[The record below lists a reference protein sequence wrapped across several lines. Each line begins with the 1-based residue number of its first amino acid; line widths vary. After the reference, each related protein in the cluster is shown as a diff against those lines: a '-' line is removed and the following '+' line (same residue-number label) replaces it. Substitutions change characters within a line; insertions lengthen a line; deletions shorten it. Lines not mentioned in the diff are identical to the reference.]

1 MEYLGKQ
8 DQKRR
13 TLLSE
18 SGNEVLRLSYPVVVG
33 DTPAALHVAAM
44 VGALVGYA
52 EREALGAA
60 SAALSEAAKNGRL
73 FDFTCHTFD
82 ISLHL
87 APQKTHVMITLEVE
101 FSNGKAPIF
110 SRNASLFWEKGEQ
123 FQLPKTPRAR
133 KGARKNTPQ

>member
-1 MEYLGKQ
+1 MEYLRKEGK
-8 DQKRR
+8 KRR
-13 TLLSE
+13 VLLSAGG
-18 SGNEVLRLSYPVVVG
+18 SEVLRLSYPTIAG
-33 DTPAALHVAAM
+33 DSPAAQHVAAM
-44 VGALVGYA
+44 VRALVGYA
-52 EREALGAA
+52 EREALSAA

-123 FQLPKTPRAR
+123 IQLPKAPRAH